1 MIEKKP
7 AIHGGDVY
15 GREVRY
21 DFSVSVNPLGTPS
34 TVRDA
39 LVAAV
44 AKVGAYPDLFQRD
57 FRERVAAVDG
67 VLPSQVWGGN
77 GASEFFPAIVD
88 WLRPKR
94 ALLWS
99 PCFSGYRRALATR
112 GDCEIVEYPLCE
124 RDGFAPTDAALSA
137 ITDEIDV
144 VFWANPNNP
153 TGKVVPS
160 SLTDRLLER
169 CAATGTAVVVDESFL
184 RLADGAESVRRR
196 VSKFPKLF
204 VVDSFTKLF
213 AIPGA
218 RVGYLVSREE
228 NIEKVAAGLPEWNLS
243 TFAAEAGRECLNL
256 IESGTFLEDSRR
268 VVREERR
275 YLTDALRGL
284 GLRVYDSDAN
294 FLLFYRPT
302 PNLTERLLER
312 KILIRDCRNFSGL
325 SEGYYRIAA
334 LDHEK
339 NALLVAALAELLGE
353 SHEI

>member
-1 MIEKKP
+1 MTEKNP

-15 GREVRY
+15 GREVRR
-21 DFSVSVNPLGTPS
+21 DFSVSVNPLGTPP
-34 TVRDA
+34 TVGAA

-88 WLRPKR
+88 LLNPKR

-99 PCFSGYRRALATR
+99 PCFSGYRRALAALR
-112 GDCEIVEYPLCE
+112 DCEIVEYPLSE
-124 RDGFAPTDAALSA
+124 RDGFALTDAALDA
-137 ITDEIDV
+137 IDDAVDV

-153 TGKVVPS
+153 TGRVVPA
-160 SLTDRLLER
+160 SLTDRLLDR
-169 CAATGTAVVVDESFL
+169 CATTGTAVVVDESFL
-184 RLADGAESVRRR
+184 RLADGAKSVRRR
-196 VSKFPKLF
+196 VSKYPKLF

-228 NIEKVAAGLPEWNLS
+228 NIEKVAACLPEWNLS

-256 IESGTFLEDSRR
+256 IESGEFLEESRR
-268 VVREERR
+268 AICEERR
-275 YLTDALRGL
+275 YLTAALRAL

-294 FLLFYRPT
+294 FLLFYCPAQ
-302 PNLTERLLER
+302 NLTDRLLEK

-325 SEGYYRIAA
+325 SEGYYRIAV
-334 LDHEK
+334 LDREK
-339 NALLVAALAELLGE
+339 NAVLVAALAELLGE